1 MISEDGKFCTASKKE
16 RTEVTGTQTTASR
29 SCCVS
34 YRIHLVLDFS
44 NSSIS
49 VDSMLVLTL
58 GYFKEAS
65 EVRVLDVPFFGIVS
79 SCAF

>member
-1 MISEDGKFCTASKKE
+1 MLCKLYDTS
-16 RTEVTGTQTTASR
+16 
-29 SCCVS
+29 
-34 YRIHLVLDFS
+34 VLDFS